1 MKNPIILIIFLFLIL
16 PRLVF
21 AGVPEIQLANIYRD
35 KIDVGEYFVS
45 EKLDGVRAYFDGTNL
60 ISRQG
65 NKINAPKWFLAN
77 FPKEVFEGELW
88 IGRGQ
93 FEEVI
98 STVKKDVP
106 DNEQWQ
112 KIHFMLFDAPKHGG
126 TFEQRLEFLK
136 KIVEES
142 NSPYLKVIK
151 QSKIEDKKDLKKL
164 LAEVVAAGGE
174 GLMLHKIDSL
184 YAAERNDDLLKLKT
198 YQDEEA
204 IVVEHLAGKGKFKG
218 LMGAMI
224 VKNHDG
230 ISFKIGSGFSDQQRK
245 NPPKIGSTITYKFY
259 GKTKDGKPRFASF
272 LRERREI

>member
-1 MKNPIILIIFLFLIL
+1 MKNPLFFLLLIL

-21 AGVPEIQLANIYRD
+21 AGIPEIQLANIYRD
-35 KIDVGEYFVS
+35 KIDVGQYFVS
-45 EKLDGVRAYFDGTNL
+45 EKLDGVRAYFDGSNL

-65 NKINAPKWFLAN
+65 NKINAPQWFLAN

-93 FEEVI
+93 FEDVV
-98 STVKKDVP
+98 SAVKKDIP
-106 DNEQWQ
+106 KDEEWQ
-112 KIHFMLFDAPKHGG
+112 KVRFMLFDAPKHGG

-151 QSKIEDKKDLKKL
+151 QSKIEDKKALKKL

-174 GLMLHKIDSL
+174 GLMLHKIDSP
-184 YAAERNDDLLKLKT
+184 YVAQRNDDLLKLKT
-198 YQDEEA
+198 YQDEEG
-204 IVVEHLAGKGKFKG
+204 IVIKHLAGKGKFKG
-218 LMGAMI
+218 VMGAVI
-224 VKNHDG
+224 VKNNDG
-230 ISFKIGSGFSDQQRK
+230 IIFKIGGGFSDQQRK
-245 NPPKIGSTITYKFY
+245 NPPKIGATITYKFY

-272 LRERREI
+272 LRERKEI